1 MYPFYSNKD
10 HIVSIQKG
18 ITMFTL
24 SRTRPVPAR
33 HGRLSLIARVARV
46 LEARRSRMALGKL
59 DDHLLEDIGI
69 SREIARQ
76 EGRRFL

>member
-1 MYPFYSNKD
+1 
-10 HIVSIQKG
+10 
-18 ITMFTL
+18 MFTL

-33 HGRLSLIARVARV
+33 HGRLGLIARVARV
-46 LEARRSRMALGKL
+46 LETRRTRMALGKL
-59 DDHLLEDIGI
+59 DDHLLEDIGV